1 MSCTLQC
8 HAALTRL
15 IEISLAILLH
25 MIVLEAMNPSF
36 FECCPWVCLINDCS
50 EGGSSFDCF
59 KSYEFP
65 CLYMLLMSS
74 CDFFGLCRNMQIC
87 YDVTF
92 VNEFRETLGRAT
104 SNQTTPPP
112 NSSGDV
118 CDLREITVSIIEW
131 LGLLVIIHFFR
142 VFSICFTVTRKSLYN
157 VGLQNMTCF

>member
-1 MSCTLQC
+1 MGKAKDLTGSTMSCTLQC

-104 SNQTTPPP
+104 SNQTTPPQTQ
-112 NSSGDV
+112 V
-118 CDLREITVSIIEW
+118 VM
-131 LGLLVIIHFFR
+131 F
-142 VFSICFTVTRKSLYN
+142 VTYGKSL
-157 VGLQNMTCF
+157 